1 MDMLNN
7 NINGDTNASALS
19 KPRFLIEKVKPYLN
33 DWRLNFAL
41 VILLLISVISAVYFY
56 SRYTAVKTNPQKIAQ
71 DEKTALITQVGRL
84 MVLPSEEPTIATVSN
99 IEALRSQPFFANA
112 KNGDR
117 VLIYVN
123 ARKAVLYDPVNNKI
137 VEATPINIGNPPAAP
152 TP

>member
-1 MDMLNN
+1 MLNN

-19 KPRFLIEKVKPYLN
+19 KSRFLTEKIKSYLN

-41 VILLLISVISAVYFY
+41 VILLLVSAVSAVYFY
-56 SRYTAVKTNPQKIAQ
+56 SQYTAVKTNPQKIAQ